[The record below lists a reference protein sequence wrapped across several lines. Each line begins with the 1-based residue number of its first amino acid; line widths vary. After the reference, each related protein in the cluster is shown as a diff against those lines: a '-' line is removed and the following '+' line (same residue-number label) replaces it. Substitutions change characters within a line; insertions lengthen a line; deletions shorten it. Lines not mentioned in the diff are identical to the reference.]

1 MPQSEDRE
9 RRRLYH
15 IHNNPKS
22 DIAGARLKA
31 MGMVAGISDLA
42 FICGNGKTAYIE
54 MKKPGGT
61 QSPVQKKF
69 EAVCKAMKVDY
80 FLVYS
85 VEQGQEIIERLR

>member
-1 MPQSEDRE
+1 
-9 RRRLYH
+9 
-15 IHNNPKS
+15 
-22 DIAGARLKA
+22 
-31 MGMVAGISDLA
+31 MGLVRGVSDLA

-61 QSPVQKKF
+61 QSPHQKKF

-85 VEQGQEIIERLR
+85 VEKGQEIIERLR